1 MIKHEELITIKDVF
15 NELGNVRELTDVEKD
30 IITKMEILIEF
41 DDLQSGYDE
50 KRKEI
55 SDKLNKL
62 NEK

>member
-1 MIKHEELITIKDVF
+1 MIKHEELITIKNVF
-15 NELGNVRELTDVEKD
+15 NELENIRELSEIEKD

-41 DDLQSGYDE
+41 DDLQTSYDS

-55 SDKLNKL
+55 SDRLNEL